1 MQLTIDSSPSTAR
14 TVDLLDRAAQDI
26 DPVTYREVSLALVA
40 VDASVERVTAL
51 GRAIAASRGQDC
63 QRLFMGEYN
72 DALWQLISSDLQPR
86 GEP

>member
-26 DPVTYREVSLALVA
+26 DPVTYREVSLAVVA
-40 VDASVERVTAL
+40 VGASVECVIAL
-51 GRAIAASRGQDC
+51 GRAIAASRGQDY
-63 QRLFMGEYN
+63 QRLFMGEYS
-72 DALWQLISSDLQPR
+72 DALWQLISSELPLR